1 MDRETL
7 EQALGYA
14 ELTAYQADAYLT
26 LLEMGVSPAIEVGRE
41 SSVPVSQVYDVLRDL
56 ESKGYVET
64 IEREKLYVRPRDP
77 KESMADLE
85 SRGELLHDAA
95 EEIRERYHTPGRMDV
110 RLGVTKR
117 VETAVENA
125 QTLIGDAETVVE
137 VAGTYEQLQ
146 ELLPTLQAARNR
158 GVVVR
163 AAVYVDG
170 GETPTEFDPTD
181 ALSELR
187 VCTIPGP
194 FLVVID
200 RHRTCFAPNTRSDE
214 AYGVLVNDRI
224 LPFVF
229 HWYYLTCLWDPYE
242 TVYADESER
251 FTYVTLEEF
260 IRDCYRLVEDG
271 YDLRVVVDGIDLE
284 SETETTLEGTVTD
297 ISFLGDERRRS
308 RLTLSD
314 LGSYASVVLDTGE
327 ESVVVGG
334 WGAVFED
341 VELRTISLVGLE
353 AGALLASD
361 GDPEK
366 ERGGE

>member
-1 MDRETL
+1 MNCETL
-7 EQALGYA
+7 RQALGYA
-14 ELTAYQADAYLT
+14 DLTSYQADAYLT

-64 IEREKLYVRPRDP
+64 IEREKLYVRPCDP
-77 KESMADLE
+77 DVSMSDLE
-85 SRGELLHDAA
+85 ARGELLHDAA
-95 EEIRERYHTPGRMDV
+95 EEIRERYRKPEQVDARI
-110 RLGVTKR
+110 GVTKR

-125 QTLIGDAETVVE
+125 QILIDDADTVVE
-137 VAGTYEQLQ
+137 VAGSYEQLQ
-146 ELLPTLQAARNR
+146 QLLPTLQAARNC

-163 AAVYVDG
+163 AVVYVDDG
-170 GETPTEFDPTD
+170 QTPPSGFDPTD

-187 VCTIPGP
+187 VCSIPGP

-229 HWYYLTCLWDPYE
+229 HWYYLTCLWNPYRR
-242 TVYADESER
+242 VYLDESEQ

-260 IRDCYRLVEDG
+260 VRDCYWLYADN
-271 YDLRVVVDGIDLE
+271 YDMQVVVDGIDIATE
-284 SETETTLEGTVTD
+284 VETTLEGTVTD
-297 ISFLGDERRRS
+297 ISFLGDERQWT

-314 LGSYASVVLDTGE
+314 LGSHASVTLDTGE
-327 ESVVVGG
+327 ETVILGG

-353 AGALLASD
+353 AETALPRE
-361 GDPEK
+361 G
-366 ERGGE
+366 